1 MIEFEVRSRKMT
13 IGKNKDK
20 TMYYAVPKVSK
31 HHLTAYQLE
40 NEIIA
45 ATSLTRG
52 DVRNALTS
60 LAEAVNRAL
69 QRGDSVDL
77 GDLGMLKVIINPTM
91 KEKEEEVTSAS
102 LKTPI
107 VRFYP
112 KQSMRQAYKSVQ
124 TRVVNSKAHSAGGT
138 MPLPPGGSGGGEAPD
153 PAG

>member
-1 MIEFEVRSRKMT
+1 MIEFEVKSRKMT
-13 IGKNKDK
+13 IGKNKGK

-31 HHLTAYQLE
+31 QHLTSYQLE

-60 LAEAVNRAL
+60 LAETVNRAL
-69 QRGDSVDL
+69 SRGDSVDL
-77 GDLGMLKVIINPTM
+77 GDLGMLKVIVNPVY
-91 KEKEEEVTSAS
+91 KEKEEEVTASA
-102 LKTPI
+102 LKGPI

-112 KQSMRQAYKSVQ
+112 KLGMRQAYKSVQ
-124 TRVVNSKAHSAGGT
+124 IRVTNPKAHTAGGGAT
-138 MPLPPGGSGGGEAPD
+138 PPASGGGGEAPD